1 MRPVPSTI
9 IPDTEVIMEVI
20 PATITATI
28 LIRTEILMMGLDR
41 VEGPGEQASTIT
53 KAQVTI

>member
-28 LIRTEILMMGLDR
+28 LIRTMMGLER